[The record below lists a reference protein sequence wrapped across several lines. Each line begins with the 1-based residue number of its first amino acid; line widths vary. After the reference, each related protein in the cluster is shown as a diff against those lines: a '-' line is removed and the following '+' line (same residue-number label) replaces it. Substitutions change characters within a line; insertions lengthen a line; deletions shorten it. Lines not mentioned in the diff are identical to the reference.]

1 MTGGQE
7 PLYTSGPA
15 VVATTGGQEPLH
27 TIKRL
32 KRLKGLVVRNLVHAV
47 GLPPSSAGSAG
58 AGAPHSQPRASS
70 SAGCA
75 VPGDSDG
82 GCFFSV
88 HPVESSS
95 GKPSDTCVY
104 VSTLCKERCNPSWS
118 DVEPEDM
125 CLTWMCDW
133 EHHRM
138 GIRIWIASRRPPGAQ
153 GKHEPRSNDSP
164 NNRPSPRVA
173 LWERGKMIW
182 QRAEAGTLAPDDLG
196 GGTGGG
202 LETDAGI
209 PEWVRRGDPFSA
221 GSEVGRARHGG
232 LLGGGWVDSY
242 RCNPDA
248 FCRREYDVE
257 MALEIVV
264 VWSDWVLM
272 ETPLAHL
279 AAAMPANA
287 VFMTLADAAS
297 SCLRTYVDE
306 TNPSMA
312 KLLKPNMPAVD
323 VAPGADSDSERALRG
338 EEAASIPDG
347 TNAADVMAGA
357 ARSEAALKAEKER
370 EERQRRKDAER
381 EREKQQRSLLLGSKD
396 SRTPGAN
403 RGAALWGA
411 GLGGGKDG
419 AITDARRDGDG
430 TRGAADGG
438 RAARAVGVGGVG
450 GVGGGGGGGGE
461 GEGGI
466 PHKCRLRAKAL
477 EARRAGVEERRREAA
492 LVKARLEGM
501 LAMHAKREQEEHRHK
516 EMKVRLNQ
524 LRRRV
529 QEEEAVLE
537 DLKNSIAKQER
548 RLEEASCK
556 DTQKAAQ
563 TLQARALAVLDMQA
577 QRSKTSSQ
585 EAARAMGI
593 EFALPPSAADCSSMG
608 ASSSMEDAMARHAQ
622 VSIEIEDR
630 DKSDLV

>member
-1 MTGGQE
+1 M
-7 PLYTSGPA
+7 
-15 VVATTGGQEPLH
+15 ATTGGQPLH

-32 KRLKGLVVRNLVHAV
+32 KRLKGLAVRNLVHAV
-47 GLPPSSAGSAG
+47 GLPLSSAGDG
-58 AGAPHSQPRASS
+58 AGAPHSQPPASC
-70 SAGCA
+70 AEGCT
-75 VPGDSDG
+75 VRGDSD

-95 GKPSDTCVY
+95 GKPSETCVY

-125 CLTWMCDW
+125 RLTWTRDW

-138 GIRIWIASRRPPGAQ
+138 GIRIWIATRRPPGAQ
-153 GKHEPRSNDSP
+153 GKHQPRSNDSP
-164 NNRPSPRVA
+164 SSRPSPRMA

-182 QRAEAGTLAPDDLG
+182 QRAEAGTLAPDELG
-196 GGTGGG
+196 GGKGGD

-209 PEWVRRGDPFSA
+209 PEWVRRGDPFAA
-221 GSEVGRARHGG
+221 GSEVGKARHGG
-232 LLGGGWVDSY
+232 LLGGGWIDGY

-272 ETPLAHL
+272 ETPLAQL

-287 VFMTLADAAS
+287 VFMTLADTAS

-306 TNPSMA
+306 ANPHMA

-323 VAPGADSDSERALRG
+323 VAPGADSDSESAHRG
-338 EEAASIPDG
+338 ADAASMPDG
-347 TNAADVMAGA
+347 TNTADVMAGA
-357 ARSEAALKAEKER
+357 ARLEAALKAEKER

-396 SRTPGAN
+396 SRTPGA
-403 RGAALWGA
+403 RHSGAALWGA

-419 AITDARRDGDG
+419 AITDPRDG

-438 RAARAVGVGGVG
+438 RAGGAGGVGGVG
-450 GVGGGGGGGGE
+450 GVGGGGGGE
-461 GEGGI
+461 REVEWVI

-537 DLKNSIAKQER
+537 DLKNSIAKQNR

-593 EFALPPSAADCSSMG
+593 DFALPLSAADGSRMG

-622 VSIEIEDR
+622 VSIEI
-630 DKSDLV
+630 